1 MQKLAGGNLT
11 NRIQV
16 KRKDEFG
23 SLENNYNT
31 MVDNISVLI
40 KDVEEKS
47 GVIIKVSENISDIR
61 HDHNRNS

>member
-23 SLENNYNT
+23 LLENNYNI
-31 MVDNISVLI
+31 MVNNISVLI

-47 GVIIKVSENISDIR
+47 GVISV
-61 HDHNRNS
+61 